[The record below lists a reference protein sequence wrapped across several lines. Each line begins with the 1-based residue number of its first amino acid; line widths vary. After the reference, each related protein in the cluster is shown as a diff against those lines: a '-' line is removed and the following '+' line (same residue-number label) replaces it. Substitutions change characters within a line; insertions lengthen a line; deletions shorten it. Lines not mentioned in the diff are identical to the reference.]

1 MNVLLDTNV
10 VSEWVKPRPD
20 RGVVAWLAELDEDRV
35 FLSVMTLGELRQ
47 GVELLAAGPRRALLD
62 GWVQRDL
69 PERFAGRVLPI
80 DAETADLWGR
90 LVARRRRAGRPIG
103 VMDALLA
110 ATASAHDLAVVTRNT
125 SDFQGCGVRLVNP
138 WTDGATGADR

>member
-1 MNVLLDTNV
+1 M
-10 VSEWVKPRPD
+10 
-20 RGVVAWLAELDEDRV
+20 
-35 FLSVMTLGELRQ
+35 FLSVITLGELRQ
-47 GVELLAAGPRRALLD
+47 GVELLAAGPRRAVLD

-80 DAETADLWGR
+80 DAQTADLWGR
-90 LVARRRRAGRPIG
+90 LVARRRRAGGPIG

-138 WTDGATGADR
+138 WTDGATGAD

>member
-1 MNVLLDTNV
+1 VNLLLDTNV

-20 RGVVAWLAELDEDRV
+20 GRVVAWLAELDEDRV
-35 FLSVMTLGELRQ
+35 FLSVATLGELRQ
-47 GVELLAAGPRRALLD
+47 GVELLAQGPRRSLLD

-69 PERFAGRVLPI
+69 PERFAGRVLPV

-110 ATASAHDLAVVTRNT
+110 ATASAHGLAVATRNT

-138 WTDGATGADR
+138 WTARAAGAD